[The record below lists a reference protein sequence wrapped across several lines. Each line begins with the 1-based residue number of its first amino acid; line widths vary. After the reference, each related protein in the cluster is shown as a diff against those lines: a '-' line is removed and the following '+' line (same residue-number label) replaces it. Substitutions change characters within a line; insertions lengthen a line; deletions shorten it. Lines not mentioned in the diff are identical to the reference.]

1 MAEVLLSDSLHAEL
15 VVYAR
20 EALPEEA
27 CGMLIGTRD
36 LRLATQDF
44 FRISAVRP
52 ARNLHPNR
60 EDRFLIDPLE
70 YAQAETYC
78 RKHAHKGLKVLGFWH
93 SHPRSPAAPS
103 PRDLE
108 EAVGLQQSFP
118 QRYLYL
124 ILSLRDSEAPDVAGW
139 RLNEEGAKFEAVA
152 LDPTPDPSPL
162 AGSGEA

>member
-1 MAEVLLSDSLHAEL
+1 MAEVQLSDSLRAEL

-20 EALPEEA
+20 ETLPEEA
-27 CGMLIGTRD
+27 CGFLIGTRD
-36 LRLATQDF
+36 PRPVTQDF

-52 ARNLHPNR
+52 ARNLHPSR

-70 YAQAETYC
+70 YAKVESYC
-78 RKHAHKGLKVLGFWH
+78 RRHAREGLHVLGFWH

-108 EAVGLQQSFP
+108 EAVGLQRSFP

-124 ILSLRDSEAPDVAGW
+124 ILSLRDPEALEVGCW
-139 RLNEEGAKFEAVA
+139 RLDEEGVKFEAVA
-152 LDPTPDPSPL
+152 LNSALGHP
-162 AGSGEA
+162 